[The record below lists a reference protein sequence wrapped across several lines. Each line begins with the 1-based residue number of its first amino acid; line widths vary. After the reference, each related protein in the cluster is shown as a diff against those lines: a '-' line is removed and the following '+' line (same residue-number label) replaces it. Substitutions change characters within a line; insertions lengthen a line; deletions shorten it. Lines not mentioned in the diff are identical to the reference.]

1 MRAEYIQ
8 QQFEKA
14 DIVSDLDPKELAK
27 EAKLTLIY
35 RLMFI
40 IVWPKVKPFIQARL
54 GAKFA
59 EVIEDL
65 LSGI

>member
-8 QQFEKA
+8 QQFENA
-14 DIVSDLDPKELAK
+14 DIISDIDPKELAK

-35 RLMFI
+35 RLMLI
-40 IVWPKVKPFIQARL
+40 IVWPKIKPFMKDKL
-54 GAKFA
+54 GVRFA
-59 EVIEDL
+59 ELIEDL